1 METEAV
7 YYAEIF
13 TYLIYIEHCSYE
25 HVQFSLI
32 IKLWCKIYKQRL
44 NLLDKDHWTLSSNI
58 CAIFSN

>member
-1 METEAV
+1 MGGLSIMETEAV

-44 NLLDKDHWTLSSNI
+44 NLLDKDQ
-58 CAIFSN
+58 